1 MIFDCLFEE
10 DTSNVYIVGDDGN
23 NVIIV
28 DPGNNRNNHLIRHL
42 EKLNVNV
49 KAIFLTHGHYDH
61 IEAVKDIKDKYKD
74 AKIYI
79 HYLEEEFLN
88 NPKLNLSFRHLNNHD
103 VIEYDYETIS
113 VTDNEIIDIVNLKIK
128 VIHTPFHTR
137 GSVCYL
143 LLDKQILF
151 SGDTLFYRSI
161 GRSDLPTGNNKQIP
175 SSLLKLAKLD
185 EKINVYPGHG
195 RKTTIEQ
202 EIKYNQYLRFIY

>member
-88 NPKLNLSFRHLNNHD
+88 NPKLNLSFSHL
-103 VIEYDYETIS
+103 TIS
-113 VTDNEIIDIVNLKIK
+113 SQLLS
-128 VIHTPFHTR
+128 IH
-137 GSVCYL
+137 
-143 LLDKQILF
+143 K
-151 SGDTLFYRSI
+151 
-161 GRSDLPTGNNKQIP
+161 
-175 SSLLKLAKLD
+175 
-185 EKINVYPGHG
+185 
-195 RKTTIEQ
+195 
-202 EIKYNQYLRFIY
+202 

>member
-88 NPKLNLSFRHLNNHD
+88 NPKLNLSSRHLTNHD

>member
-88 NPKLNLSFRHLNNHD
+88 NPKLNLSFRHLTNHN
-103 VIEYDYETIS
+103 VIEYDYETTS

-161 GRSDLPTGNNKQIP
+161 GRSDLPTGNSKQIP